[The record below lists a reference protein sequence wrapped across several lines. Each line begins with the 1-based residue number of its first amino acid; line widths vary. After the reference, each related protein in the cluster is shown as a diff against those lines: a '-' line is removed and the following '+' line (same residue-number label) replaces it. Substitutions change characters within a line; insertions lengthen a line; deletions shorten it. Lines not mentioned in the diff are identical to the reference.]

1 MTTSGCWEWAGTIQ
15 HGYGKLMLA
24 GRNIRAHRLAYETWI
39 GPIPEGYLVMHSC
52 DNPPCINPAHLSLGT
67 PLDNMRDKVVKGR
80 HRFAVGVNCGSSR
93 LTPETVVAMRIRR
106 SRDGLTYQAIADEFN
121 ISLNTA
127 WNAVVGNTWREVID
141 E

>member
-1 MTTSGCWEWAGTIQ
+1 
-15 HGYGKLMLA
+15 
-24 GRNIRAHRLAYETWI
+24 
-39 GPIPEGYLVMHSC
+39 
-52 DNPPCINPAHLSLGT
+52 
-67 PLDNMRDKVVKGR
+67 
-80 HRFAVGVNCGSSR
+80 
-93 LTPETVVAMRIRR
+93 MRIRR